1 MSRCLYFP
9 HFLAVEGS
17 RLLAFT
23 LGPVESRLIL
33 YDLTTQRAAVFGA
46 GDMPAYSAS
55 GHLVYRSGTDSSDLW
70 AQPLSLKTL
79 EATGAPFPIAR
90 NGADPSVAA
99 DGTLVY
105 LDSYSHQLVWL
116 NRQGQRI
123 SEVGQPVKD
132 IYYPAVSPSERF
144 VAAEIME
151 NLNLDVWVYE
161 AARGARTRL
170 SAHAEIEMV
179 PVWSPAEDMV
189 AFGSY
194 RAGNSDIFVR
204 SADAGAEEIVL
215 ANEPQ
220 PERASDWSRD
230 GDYILYSLQTSDN
243 GHDLWYLKRS
253 DKGVWEPR
261 PFLTTPFHEKVPK
274 FSPDGRYVAYLSDES
289 GRDEVYVRAFPA
301 GARKWTVST
310 SGAAQLRWRRDGREI
325 FYVEGGALVA
335 VPVRSEP
342 EFAAGTPVRLFAHAA
357 FTRWTDPNYDVSSDG
372 QRVLVAESLGGRGRT
387 RKIQVVQNWF
397 AEFRDRDQN

>member
-1 MSRCLYFP
+1 M
-9 HFLAVEGS
+9 
-17 RLLAFT
+17 
-23 LGPVESRLIL
+23 PV
-33 YDLTTQRAAVFGA
+33 
-46 GDMPAYSAS
+46 YSAS
-55 GHLVYRSGTDSSDLW
+55 GHLVYRSGNDSSDLW
-70 AQPLSLKTL
+70 AQPFSPKTL

-105 LDSYSHQLVWL
+105 LDSYSEQLVWL

-123 SEVGQPVKD
+123 SELGVPAKD
-132 IYYPAVSPSERF
+132 IYYPAVSPTGRF

-170 SAHAEIEMV
+170 SAHPEIEMV

-189 AFGSY
+189 AYGSY
-194 RAGNSDIFVR
+194 RAGNSDIFLR
-204 SADAGAEEIVL
+204 GADAGAEEIVL
-215 ANEPQ
+215 VNEAQ
-220 PERASDWSRD
+220 PERPSDWSRD
-230 GDYILYSLQTSDN
+230 GESILYAVLTSDN
-243 GHDLWYLKRS
+243 GSDLWYLKRS
-253 DKGVWEPR
+253 DQGAWEPR
-261 PFLTTPFHEKVPK
+261 PFLTTPFHEKVAK

-289 GRDEVYVRAFPA
+289 GRDEVYVRSFPA

-310 SGAAQLRWRRDGREI
+310 SGAAQPRWRRDGREI
-325 FYVEGGALVA
+325 FYVEGGSLVA
-335 VPVRSEP
+335 VPVRTEP

-357 FTRWTDPNYDVSSDG
+357 FTRWTDANYDVSSDG
-372 QRVLVAESLGGRGRT
+372 QRVLVAESLGGRGRP

-397 AEFRDRDQN
+397 AEFRDHDQN